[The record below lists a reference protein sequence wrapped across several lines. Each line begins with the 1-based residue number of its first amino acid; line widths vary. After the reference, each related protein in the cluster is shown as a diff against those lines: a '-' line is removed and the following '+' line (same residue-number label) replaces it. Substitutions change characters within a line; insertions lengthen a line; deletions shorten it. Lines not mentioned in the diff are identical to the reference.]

1 MSAELIGILAV
12 GVALAS
18 LMLTALRAV
27 RTDLRRE
34 IARETGTV
42 CNELRG
48 EIHAVRDEFRNE
60 LRGSMHAMRDE
71 LRGDIHAVR
80 GELRGDIQAVRGDT
94 CAVRD
99 DLRADIRG
107 LDERMRTQEHGMA
120 RLEGLL
126 EVLREAVLVRSA
138 PWPTASEP
146 QGRREAPG

>member
-48 EIHAVRDEFRNE
+48 EIHAARDE
-60 LRGSMHAMRDE
+60 
-71 LRGDIHAVR
+71 
-80 GELRGDIQAVRGDT
+80 
-94 CAVRD
+94 
-99 DLRADIRG
+99 LRADIRG
-107 LDERMRTQEHGMA
+107 LDERMRTQERGLA

-126 EVLREAVLVRSA
+126 EGLREAVLVRAA

-146 QGRREAPG
+146 RRSTEAQG

>member
-48 EIHAVRDEFRNE
+48 EIHAARDE
-60 LRGSMHAMRDE
+60 
-71 LRGDIHAVR
+71 
-80 GELRGDIQAVRGDT
+80 
-94 CAVRD
+94 
-99 DLRADIRG
+99 LRADIRG
-107 LDERMRTQEHGMA
+107 LDERMGTQERGLA

-126 EVLREAVLVRSA
+126 EGLREAVLVRAA

-146 QGRREAPG
+146 RRSTEAQG

>member
-48 EIHAVRDEFRNE
+48 EIHA
-60 LRGSMHAMRDE
+60 ARDE
-71 LRGDIHAVR
+71 LRD
-80 GELRGDIQAVRGDT
+80 E
-94 CAVRD
+94 
-99 DLRADIRG
+99 LRADIRG
-107 LDERMRTQEHGMA
+107 LDERMRTQERGLA

-126 EVLREAVLVRSA
+126 EGLRAAVLVRVA

-146 QGRREAPG
+146 RRSTEAQG